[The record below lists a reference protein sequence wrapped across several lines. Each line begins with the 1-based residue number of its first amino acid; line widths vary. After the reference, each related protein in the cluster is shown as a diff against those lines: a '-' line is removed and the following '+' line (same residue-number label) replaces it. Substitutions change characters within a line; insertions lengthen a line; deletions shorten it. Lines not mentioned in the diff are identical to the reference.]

1 MSTIRLEV
9 VTPTRTVLSRDVEM
23 VIARTIDGDI
33 GVMAGHIPLVTVL
46 QPGIMRLRDEAEG
59 DKKVAISGGFLEV
72 SPDNKVTV
80 LAQTAELASEIDV
93 ERARRAAQRARERLQ
108 GRGAQEIDLA
118 RAEIALRRAVV
129 RLETVGIDHQEK

>member
-23 VIARTIDGDI
+23 VIARTVEGDI

-59 DKKVAISGGFLEV
+59 DNKVAISGGFLEV

-93 ERARRAAQRARERLQ
+93 ERARRAAGRARERLSN
-108 GRGAQEIDLA
+108 RGDREIDLA
-118 RAEIALRRAVV
+118 RAEIALRRAMV
-129 RLETVGIDHQEK
+129 RLETAGADQEK